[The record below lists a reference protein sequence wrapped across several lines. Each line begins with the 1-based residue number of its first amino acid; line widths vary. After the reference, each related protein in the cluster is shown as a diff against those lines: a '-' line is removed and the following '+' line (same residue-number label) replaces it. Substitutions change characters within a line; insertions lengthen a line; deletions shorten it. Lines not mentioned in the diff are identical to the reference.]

1 MNSEEKIKEIRK
13 QLRGGVPEGE
23 IREDLK
29 EQGYSEEEINKFF
42 VVHKYDMRSW
52 YLAFAILL
60 LLFSIWSFVNNG
72 GVIFFGLSAL
82 LFIAYFREIERIKK
96 Q

>member
-1 MNSEEKIKEIRK
+1 MNPEEKIKAIKK
-13 QLRGGVPEGE
+13 QLKSGIPEGE

-29 EQGYSEEEINKFF
+29 EQGYTSEEIEKFF
-42 VVHKYDMRSW
+42 APHKYDMRSW
-52 YLAFAILL
+52 YLTFAILL